1 MTIVDMIRRKSR
13 TAGSED
19 FLPEAELE
27 VLAVLHERG
36 EAEASTIRELLD
48 PFRPLSHSSVVTL
61 LRRLEDRGLV
71 SRRPANAGRA
81 FIYFPTKKAAATQ
94 QGIVERML
102 QRIFRD
108 RPVSLVASLF
118 EVRKPD
124 AKEIA
129 QLRSLL
135 DAMAKKGKR

>member
-1 MTIVDMIRRKSR
+1 MIRRKSR
-13 TAGSED
+13 TADSED

-27 VLAVLHERG
+27 VLAVLHEKG
-36 EAEASTIRELLD
+36 EAEATAIREALEA
-48 PFRPLSHSSVVTL
+48 FRPLSHSSVVTL

-71 SRRPANAGRA
+71 DRRPADRGRA
-81 FIYFPTKKAAATQ
+81 FVYFPTKKASRTQ
-94 QGIVERML
+94 RGIVERML

-135 DAMAKKGKR
+135 DVMAKKEKGRR